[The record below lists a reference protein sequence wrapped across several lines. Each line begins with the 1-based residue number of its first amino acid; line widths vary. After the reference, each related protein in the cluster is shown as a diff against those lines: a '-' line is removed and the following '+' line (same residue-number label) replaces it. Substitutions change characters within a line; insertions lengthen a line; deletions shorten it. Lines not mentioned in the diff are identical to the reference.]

1 MKRILIVDDEESIR
15 FTFSAFLQAA
25 GFETVLAA
33 DGLQGLQQCLQQ
45 CCDLAVLDIIL
56 PRGSGFT
63 LLDNIRRQG
72 ITMPVIMLTGRPNRQ
87 SLERA
92 ASCGTADYLIKPV
105 RKEQLITAV
114 RQALNLG
121 ATFDRDGVAACR
133 SNFTLNPTPNLS
145 PAMRQLLHTAKLRS

>member
-15 FTFSAFLQAA
+15 FTFSAFLQGA
-25 GFETVLAA
+25 GFETLLAT
-33 DGLQGLQQCLQQ
+33 DGLQGLQQCMEH

-72 ITMPVIMLTGRPNRQ
+72 ITMPVILITGRPNRQ

-92 ASCGTADYLIKPV
+92 AACGVADYLIKPV
-105 RKEQLITAV
+105 RKDQLIAAV
-114 RQALNLG
+114 RQALHLG
-121 ATFDRDGVAACR
+121 ANSCRGGVTADRP
-133 SNFTLNPTPNLS
+133 SFSHPSTQELS
-145 PAMRQLLHTAKLRS
+145 PAIRQLLHTAKLRS

>member
-15 FTFSAFLQAA
+15 FTFSAFLQGA

-33 DGLQGLQQCLQQ
+33 DGRQGLQQCMEQ

-63 LLDNIRRQG
+63 LLGDIRRQG
-72 ITMPVIMLTGRPNRQ
+72 ITMPVILITGRPNRQ

-92 ASCGTADYLIKPV
+92 AACGVADYLIKPV
-105 RKEQLITAV
+105 RKEQIIAAV
-114 RQALNLG
+114 RQALHLG
-121 ATFDRDGVAACR
+121 TNSSLQSAAACR
-133 SNFTLNPTPNLS
+133 SSFPPTPSPNLS
-145 PAMRQLLHTAKLRS
+145 PAMRQLLHTVKLRS